1 MCLAVPG
8 RVTKIE
14 GERGEVDIGG
24 IRREAS
30 LELVSDQGVKIGD
43 YVLIHTGYAIT
54 KLDEAEAKA
63 ILKAWR
69 DVARAELEG

>member
-8 RVTKIE
+8 KVTKIE
-14 GERGEVDIGG
+14 GKRAEVDIGG

-30 LELVSDQGVKIGD
+30 LELVGDQGIKIGD

-54 KLDEAEAKA
+54 KLDEAEAKE
-63 ILKAWR
+63 ILMAWR
-69 DVARAELEG
+69 DVAQNELEG